1 MENFETEV
9 LKTLTLMDA
18 DSLACACGILGWV
31 LPVLKKDNLKLLSKD
46 ISRHF
51 NSEHVESSDVGGLF
65 WYRKLTNHLEIYQK
79 GKCKTIGKK

>member
-51 NSEHVESSDVGGLF
+51 NSEHVESSDVGGLV
-65 WYRKLTNHLEIYQK
+65 WYRKLTNHLE
-79 GKCKTIGKK
+79 

>member
-9 LKTLTLMDA
+9 LDTLTLMDA

-31 LPVLKKDNLKLLSKD
+31 VPVLKKDNLKLLSKD

-51 NSEHVESSDVGGLF
+51 HSEHVESSP
-65 WYRKLTNHLEIYQK
+65 TNKPTWWLYLVNYY
-79 GKCKTIGKK
+79 KK